1 LIVLFLLNQGQ
12 KKHHAFGLDLWKIS
26 NPVQERVAD
35 SDFDIDEADLSDDVN
50 DDDPNQKPGNRRG
63 GDVAAGVERAF
74 FLNPIF
80 PERKMLV
87 GSNVKSEWRNTK
99 YVAVGKRFVFE
110 PATPFEFVLHFREK
124 NFMLK
129 WSGVHGKGE
138 LIYAYVH
145 PLKDISHI
153 RVYGCAELNTAMFF
167 Y

>member
-1 LIVLFLLNQGQ
+1 MSLFLILGQ
-12 KKHHAFGLDLWKIS
+12 KSYHTFGLDLWKIS
-26 NPVQERVAD
+26 NPVQKRAAD
-35 SDFDIDEADLSDDVN
+35 SDFDIDDADLSDDVV
-50 DDDPNQKPGNRRG
+50 DKRSLK
-63 GDVAAGVERAF
+63 GDMAGVERAF

-87 GSNVKSEWRNTK
+87 GSNVKSEWKNTK

-110 PATPFEFVLHFREK
+110 PATPFEFVLHFRET

-153 RVYGCAELNTAMFF
+153 RVYGCAELNTAMIF